1 MRRFIMNK
9 SKVMEGFEAL
19 EANDRMENDKLNK
32 KAPKAP
38 KEVKAAAEV
47 KAPEV
52 KVIDIAPIISSL
64 PTDRPV
70 TPATLDKLFNL
81 NDGGK
86 TVRRHLRKRFAETMG
101 HEYKSNWSW
110 GINDP
115 ILNDIIQYFA
125 SKYQVAK

>member
-1 MRRFIMNK
+1 MNSK

-19 EANDRMENDKLNK
+19 EAKDKMENDKLNK

-38 KEVKAAAEV
+38 KEVKAATEI
-47 KAPEV
+47 
-52 KVIDIAPIISSL
+52 KVIDITPILTSL
-64 PTDRPV
+64 PTDKPV

>member
-1 MRRFIMNK
+1 MNN
-9 SKVMEGFEAL
+9 SKVMKGFEAL
-19 EANDRMENDKLNK
+19 EAEDKMENDKLNK
-32 KAPKAP
+32 KAPKA
-38 KEVKAAAEV
+38 ATEV

-52 KVIDIAPIISSL
+52 KAPETKVIDITPILTSL
-64 PTDRPV
+64 PTDKPV

-86 TVRRHLRKRFAETMG
+86 TIRRHLRKRFAETMG

>member
-1 MRRFIMNK
+1 MNSK

-19 EANDRMENDKLNK
+19 EAKDRIENDKLNK
-32 KAPKAP
+32 KAPK
-38 KEVKAAAEV
+38 EVKAATEI
-47 KAPEV
+47 KAPEI
-52 KVIDIAPIISSL
+52 KVIDITPILTSL
-64 PTDRPV
+64 PTDKPV

-125 SKYQVAK
+125 SRYQVAK

>member
-1 MRRFIMNK
+1 MNN

-19 EANDRMENDKLNK
+19 EAKDKMEKNK

-38 KEVKAAAEV
+38 KAPKAATEI

-52 KVIDIAPIISSL
+52 KVIDITPILTSL
-64 PTDRPV
+64 PTDKPV

-110 GINDP
+110 GVNDP

>member
-1 MRRFIMNK
+1 MNN

-19 EANDRMENDKLNK
+19 EANDKRENDKLNK

-38 KEVKAAAEV
+38 KAATEI
-47 KAPEV
+47 KAPEI
-52 KVIDIAPIISSL
+52 KVTDITPILTSL
-64 PTDRPV
+64 PTDKPV